1 MHNPAHAG
9 EILKEYLGDLSLTKA
24 AENLGISRSSLSR
37 IIKGKQ
43 AINAELAIKLA
54 EFLPNTK
61 PEFWLTL
68 QNNYDLWIA
77 RQKPH
82 NLIKPIYQFSYE
94 H

>member
-43 AINAELAIKLA
+43 AVNAELAIKLA
-54 EFLPNTK
+54 
-61 PEFWLTL
+61 
-68 QNNYDLWIA
+68 
-77 RQKPH
+77 
-82 NLIKPIYQFSYE
+82 
-94 H
+94 